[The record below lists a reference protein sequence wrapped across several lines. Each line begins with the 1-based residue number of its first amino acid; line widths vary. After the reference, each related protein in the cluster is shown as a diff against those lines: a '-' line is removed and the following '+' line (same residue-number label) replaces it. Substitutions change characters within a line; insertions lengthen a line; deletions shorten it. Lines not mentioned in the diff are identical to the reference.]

1 MDRSEY
7 DKVPT
12 HDEQTESISKK
23 TIMDRA
29 HQLSWCSIAFTRNR
43 LKIICTALVLVIAV
57 AVSIGFFAFS
67 QPLSNDQDDTVLQ
80 LRSYVGNKRRPT
92 TNNLGYMNIYI
103 DQDNRRPYQR
113 FRFPVARYSR
123 RDNPLRGPF
132 FSFLPSVP
140 IFADR
145 LSKQTIIYSSSGVY
159 IIPPVINMYGQVFSV
174 AQLIAS
180 GYASLVSSGSALT
193 GNIDMLRYFNPIPL
207 IGPGIPVLNP
217 TKGGFSGGMHGNFGS
232 FHKTQDYEATA
243 EGDYSQET
251 QEDGYDGDEEEDEGE
266 RSYYR
271 SPYNSRRTTKKARQ
285 TSKYTSTTLASHHVV
300 NVLAQNNDTID
311 IENSHTCRSPM
322 LNLTATGSSTVNN
335 VCSLNQLNIK
345 AKGKATIMAM
355 PSSCPQTAEIHAAGA
370 ARVKNVCAMDLMKID
385 IEDKSVVSMDPSSPC
400 PKMATVTVNNTSEI
414 ENLCASDHLDVMIFQ
429 ANKITFNST
438 TSCPKVSAF
447 YMKSV
452 DSVSDLCASEEMSL
466 ISAQMEKISINSATA
481 CPQKV
486 VLDAQDITE
495 VSNLCASEHMDI
507 TAVGIGSVTVNSSG
521 VCPEKVLLSVQSAQ
535 DIKNICASEEMY
547 IATDRLGLLSIDS
560 AAACPKKTFLAA
572 R

>member
-1 MDRSEY
+1 MLLN
-7 DKVPT
+7 
-12 HDEQTESISKK
+12 IL
-23 TIMDRA
+23 I
-29 HQLSWCSIAFTRNR
+29 
-43 LKIICTALVLVIAV
+43 
-57 AVSIGFFAFS
+57 
-67 QPLSNDQDDTVLQ
+67 DDTVLQ
-80 LRSYVGNKRRPT
+80 LRSYVGNKRRPPT
-92 TNNLGYMNIYI
+92 TNSLGYMNIYI
-103 DQDNRRPYQR
+103 DQSNRRSYQR
-113 FRFPVARYSR
+113 FRFPVARYNR

-132 FSFLPSVP
+132 VSFLPSVP

-207 IGPGIPVLNP
+207 IGPSIPVFNP

-232 FHKTQDYEATA
+232 FHKTQDYQGMA
-243 EGDYSQET
+243 EDDYSHEI
-251 QEDGYDGDEEEDEGE
+251 QEDDYEEEEDEDEDEGK
-266 RSYYR
+266 RNYYR
-271 SPYNSRRTTKKARQ
+271 SPYNSRRTTRKARQ
-285 TSKYTSTTLASHHVV
+285 TSKYATTTLASRHMVH
-300 NVLAQNNDTID
+300 VLAQNNDTID
-311 IENSHTCRSPM
+311 IENRHTCRSPM

-345 AKGKATIMAM
+345 AKNRATIIST
-355 PSSCPQTAEIHAAGA
+355 PSSCPQITEIHAAGA

-385 IEDKSVVSMDPSSPC
+385 IEDKSVVSMNPASPC
-400 PKMATVTVNNTSEI
+400 PKMTTVTVNNTSEI
-414 ENLCASDHLDVMIFQ
+414 ENLCASDHLDIMVFQ

-438 TSCPKVSAF
+438 TCPKVSAF
-447 YMKSV
+447 YMTSV

-466 ISAQMEKISINSATA
+466 ISAQMETISINSAAA

-507 TAVGIGSVTVNSSG
+507 TAAGIGSITVNSSG
-521 VCPEKVLLSVQSAQ
+521 VCPERVLLSVQSAQ
-535 DIKNICASEEMY
+535 NIKNICA
-547 IATDRLGLLSIDS
+547 
-560 AAACPKKTFLAA
+560 
-572 R
+572 